1 MLDRDVDLLDM
12 EAMMVESQLMSR
24 GPMGTADLSG

>member
-12 EAMMVESQLMSR
+12 EAMMVESQFRSR